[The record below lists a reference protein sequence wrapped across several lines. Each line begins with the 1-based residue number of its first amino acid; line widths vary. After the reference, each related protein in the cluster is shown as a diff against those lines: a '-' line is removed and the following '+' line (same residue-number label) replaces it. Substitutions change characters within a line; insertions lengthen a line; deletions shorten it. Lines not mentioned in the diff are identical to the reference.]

1 MKQRKRDVHVKF
13 VIDMDGQ
20 RIRRWNLVGYLF
32 SIVAIFAMLGLII
45 YGQGHKEQLEVVM
58 SILTVIL
65 TVATFAIIRRNIKR
79 ICKSKIKN
87 NE

>member
-1 MKQRKRDVHVKF
+1 
-13 VIDMDGQ
+13 MDGQ

-45 YGQGHKEQLEVVM
+45 YGQGYKEQLEVVM

-65 TVATFAIIRRNIKR
+65 IVATFAIIRRNIKR
-79 ICKSKIKN
+79 IWKSKIKK
-87 NE
+87 

>member
-1 MKQRKRDVHVKF
+1 
-13 VIDMDGQ
+13 MDGQ
-20 RIRRWNLVGYLF
+20 RIRGWNLVGYLF
-32 SIVAIFAMLGLII
+32 PIVVTFAMLGLII
-45 YGQGHKEQLEVVM
+45 YGQGHKEQLEVAM

-65 TVATFAIIRRNIKR
+65 IVATFAIIRRNIKR

>member
-1 MKQRKRDVHVKF
+1 
-13 VIDMDGQ
+13 MDGQ

-65 TVATFAIIRRNIKR
+65 IVATFAIIRRNIKR
-79 ICKSKIKN
+79 I
-87 NE
+87 

>member
-1 MKQRKRDVHVKF
+1 
-13 VIDMDGQ
+13 MDGQ

-65 TVATFAIIRRNIKR
+65 IVAIFAIIRRNIKR

>member
-32 SIVAIFAMLGLII
+32 SIVAIFAMLGMIK
-45 YGQGHKEQLEVVM
+45 YGQGHKEQLEIVM

-65 TVATFAIIRRNIKR
+65 IVATFAIIRRNIKR
-79 ICKSKIKN
+79 I
-87 NE
+87 

>member
-32 SIVAIFAMLGLII
+32 SIVVTFAMLGLII
-45 YGQGHKEQLEVVM
+45 YGQGHKEQLEVAM
-58 SILTVIL
+58 SRLSVIL
-65 TVATFAIIRRNIKR
+65 IDATFAIIRRNIKR
-79 ICKSKIKN
+79 I
-87 NE
+87 

>member
-32 SIVAIFAMLGLII
+32 SIVVTFAMLGLII
-45 YGQGHKEQLEVVM
+45 YGQGHKEQHEVAM
-58 SILTVIL
+58 SLLTIILI
-65 TVATFAIIRRNIKR
+65 VAIFAIIRRNIKR
-79 ICKSKIKN
+79 I
-87 NE
+87 

>member
-1 MKQRKRDVHVKF
+1 
-13 VIDMDGQ
+13 MDGQ

-45 YGQGHKEQLEVVM
+45 YGQGYKEQLEVVM

-65 TVATFAIIRRNIKR
+65 IVATFAIIRRNIKR
-79 ICKSKIKN
+79 I
-87 NE
+87 

>member
-1 MKQRKRDVHVKF
+1 
-13 VIDMDGQ
+13 MDGQ

-32 SIVAIFAMLGLII
+32 SIVVTFAMLGLII

-65 TVATFAIIRRNIKR
+65 IVATFAIIRRNIKR
-79 ICKSKIKN
+79 I
-87 NE
+87 

>member
-13 VIDMDGQ
+13 VIDMDEQ

-45 YGQGHKEQLEVVM
+45 YGQGHKEQLEVAM

-65 TVATFAIIRRNIKR
+65 IVATFAIIRRNIKR
-79 ICKSKIKN
+79 IWKSKIKK
-87 NE
+87 

>member
-13 VIDMDGQ
+13 VIDMNGQ
-20 RIRRWNLVGYLF
+20 RIRRWNFVGYLF
-32 SIVAIFAMLGLII
+32 FIVVTFAMLGMII
-45 YGQGHKEQLEVVM
+45 YGQGHKEQLEVAM

-65 TVATFAIIRRNIKR
+65 IVATFAIIRRNIKR

>member
-13 VIDMDGQ
+13 VIDMDEQ

-45 YGQGHKEQLEVVM
+45 YGQGYKEQLEVVM

-65 TVATFAIIRRNIKR
+65 IVATFAINRRNIKR
-79 ICKSKIKN
+79 I
-87 NE
+87 

>member
-1 MKQRKRDVHVKF
+1 
-13 VIDMDGQ
+13 MDEQ

-45 YGQGHKEQLEVVM
+45 YGQGYKEQLEVVM

-65 TVATFAIIRRNIKR
+65 IVATFAIIRRNIKR
-79 ICKSKIKN
+79 I
-87 NE
+87 